1 MALRGLER
9 ERDGT
14 WFLPAVGRD
23 LTRPLGRSS
32 ALRIPG
38 VERPLRLSPNRMSTL
53 SRGLVANLRYDLPAS
68 IVVFLVAVPLCLGIA
83 LASGAPL
90 FAGIIAGIVGGIV
103 VGALSG
109 SPLGVSGP
117 AAGLAVIVLTAIED
131 LGAFEIFL
139 AAVVLSGL
147 IQIAL
152 GFLKAGVIGYYFP
165 TSVIKGMLAGIGVI
179 IVLKQI
185 PHAFGYDADPEGSLT
200 FQQPDGQNTFSE
212 LVNMFNFVS
221 PAAVIVTLVALGI
234 LIVWARPGVANHKV
248 LGLVPGPLLA
258 VGVSIALALAFAGGG
273 LAFRPDQLVQ
283 IPVAGSLSEVA
294 GLFTLP
300 EFSAMAR
307 PEVWVV
313 AATIAV
319 VGSLETLLCVEATD
333 KLDPFKRVTPTNREL
348 KAQGVGNAIS
358 GLVGGLPI
366 TQVIVRSSANI
377 QAGGRTKGSAIA
389 HGVLLLVCA
398 LAIPTLLNLI
408 PLAAL
413 AAILFVVGYKL
424 ARPAVVKQMWA
435 GGWTQFVPFIVTV
448 LGIVFTDLL
457 VGILMGLSVAVVIIL
472 FQAWRTPFSLDD
484 DGHEPGHPVRMELPQ
499 HVAFFNKA
507 SIQHTLNDVPDGA
520 HVIIDA
526 RLAQYVDPDVV
537 ETIRDFQTNAET
549 RDIEVEVLGEIG
561 GRAPDPID
569 RLHTTARDRLT
580 ASAER
585 RRPGDGQGG
594 PVPELAPPASA

>member
-1 MALRGLER
+1 
-9 ERDGT
+9 
-14 WFLPAVGRD
+14 
-23 LTRPLGRSS
+23 
-32 ALRIPG
+32 
-38 VERPLRLSPNRMSTL
+38 MSTL
-53 SRGLVANLRYDLPAS
+53 PRGLAANLRHDLPAS

-90 FAGIIAGIVGGIV
+90 FSGIIAGVLGGIV

-117 AAGLAVIVLTAIED
+117 AAGLAVIVLTAIEE

-147 IQIAL
+147 LQIAL
-152 GFLKAGVIGYYFP
+152 GFLRAGVIGYYFP

-185 PHAFGYDADPEGSLT
+185 PHAVGYDADPEGSLT
-200 FQQPDGQNTFSE
+200 FAQPDGFNTFSE
-212 LVNMFNFVS
+212 LANLASVVS
-221 PAAVIVTLVALGI
+221 PGAVIVTLVALAI
-234 LIVWARPGVANHKV
+234 LIAWGRPAVQKHKV

-258 VGVSIALALAFAGGG
+258 VGVSIGLALAFAGSG
-273 LAFRPDQLVQ
+273 LGFRPDQLVAL
-283 IPVAGSLSEVA
+283 PVATSLSEVA
-294 GLFTLP
+294 GLFTFPDLTALTR
-300 EFSAMAR
+300 SD
-307 PEVWVV
+307 VWVI

-333 KLDPFKRVTPTNREL
+333 KLDPYRRVTPTNREL

-377 QAGGRTKGSAIA
+377 QAGGRTKASAIA

-398 LAIPTLLNLI
+398 LAIPTVLNLI

-435 GGWTQFVPFIVTV
+435 GGWTQFVPFAVTV
-448 LGIVFTDLL
+448 VGIVMTDLL
-457 VGILMGLSVAVVIIL
+457 MGILMGLAVAVVVIL
-472 FQAWRTPFSLDD
+472 YQAWRTPYNLDV
-484 DGHEPGHPVRMELPQ
+484 DGHEQGAPVRIALAQ
-499 HVAFFNKA
+499 QVTFFNKA
-507 SIQHTLNDVPDGA
+507 SIQRTLDEVPDGA
-520 HVIIDA
+520 HVVIDA
-526 RLAQYVDPDVV
+526 RRAQYVDPDVV
-537 ETIRDFQTNAET
+537 EIIRDFQTNAET
-549 RDIEVEVLGEIG
+549 RDVEVEIVGQ
-561 GRAPDPID
+561 ID
-569 RLHTTARDRLT
+569 GSKPTPVPLLQTHT
-580 ASAER
+580 R
-585 RRPGDGQGG
+585 RRLASSARSRRSGDGRQGVA
-594 PVPELAPPASA
+594 PVIVQP